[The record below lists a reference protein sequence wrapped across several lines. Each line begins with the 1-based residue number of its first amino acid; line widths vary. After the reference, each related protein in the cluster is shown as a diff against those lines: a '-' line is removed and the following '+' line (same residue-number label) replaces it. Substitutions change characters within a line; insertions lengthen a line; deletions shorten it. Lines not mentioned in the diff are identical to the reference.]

1 MKDKSQS
8 TVGLAKS
15 VLTGIYC
22 SINTATHRN
31 VPALGMISK
40 IQGSL
45 GTRQKSPLENEN
57 LNYFLDWAGPV
68 EHGSPRPEERDPL
81 RKLPSPNKTATHT
94 AGLHEERGSL
104 NL

>member
-22 SINTATHRN
+22 SINTAIHRN
-31 VPALGMISK
+31 VSALGKISK

-45 GTRQKSPLENEN
+45 GTRQKYPLENEN

-68 EHGSPRPEERDPL
+68 EHGRPRPGERDPL
-81 RKLPSPNKTATHT
+81 RKLPSPNKTAMHT
-94 AGLHEERGSL
+94 AGLYEQERSL
-104 NL
+104 SL